1 MGTPS
6 GRRGFY
12 PFAAAGSLCDGMT
25 EIMSINT
32 EKALADPEAV
42 FAAPEDLATS
52 IALTRGQR
60 IAALDRWAFTVRAR
74 IDALSEGMT
83 SHPEGAYD
91 RDVELARLI
100 SRLTQALREA

>member
-60 IAALDRWAFTVRAR
+60 ITRQGLQAFIDTLELPAGERERLKAMTPASYIGMAA
-74 IDALSEGMT
+74 
-83 SHPEGAYD
+83 
-91 RDVELARLI
+91 ELAKK
-100 SRLTQALREA
+100 A